1 MVTFVLD
8 ASAVLRLIDNEAGAD
23 RMTEIF
29 SAQQSGTA
37 AIVMSAVNWGEV
49 AASLMKRHGPGAAAA
64 ALHALQD
71 AKVDVIPATADRAVR
86 SAEIKYRYKIP
97 YADAFGV
104 ELASDTPDHIL
115 ITADFDFKP
124 AESDIIIEFLP
135 PKP

>member
-37 AIVMSAVNWGEV
+37 AIVMSAVNWEDV
-49 AASLMKRHGPGAAAA
+49 AASLMKRHGPDAAAA
-64 ALHALQD
+64 VLHALQD
-71 AKVDVIPATADRAVR
+71 AKIDVIPATADRAVR

-104 ELASDTPDHIL
+104 ELASDTPDHVL
-115 ITADFDFKP
+115 ISADFDFKP
-124 AESDIIIEFLP
+124 AASDITIEFLP